1 MALLAFTY
9 TFNYESSR
17 RTCKRSDCTISFS
30 ARTQVGTRLGWERD
44 DTVEQEKRGRSGGV
58 EEALAE
64 AGRRGL
70 EVAVG
75 VDTHEVL
82 VHRLAGLDARE
93 VPARVVRERHRTR
106 RVGARLVVE
115 TQRRR
120 AVRLVPQR
128 VHQRTLE
135 CACAFDEYHRD
146 TKTTSGT
153 VSASVQ
159 LLSY

>member
-1 MALLAFTY
+1 M
-9 TFNYESSR
+9 
-17 RTCKRSDCTISFS
+17 
-30 ARTQVGTRLGWERD
+30 WERNWEREAD
-44 DTVEQEKRGRSGGV
+44 
-58 EEALAE
+58 EEALTE

-75 VDTHEVL
+75 VDAHEVL

-93 VPARVVRERHRTR
+93 VPARVVRERHRTG

-128 VHQRTLE
+128 VHQRALE
-135 CACAFDEYHRD
+135 RACAIN
-146 TKTTSGT
+146 
-153 VSASVQ
+153 
-159 LLSY
+159 